1 VVVVCFVETARDA
14 AVAVVPAVE
23 SNHPCRCRRRPLTH
37 WVFLYPQRD
46 QPISALEPQGRSGEP
61 PGCQR
66 PSRRG
71 YAGRGSAS
79 PQPESPVSVLY
90 YYSLQCDCHRAGNSG
105 GNSSAAGRDTRI
117 PPFAYLELARR
128 RVDR

>member
-1 VVVVCFVETARDA
+1 MVVVCFVETAKDA

-23 SNHPCRCRRRPLTH
+23 SNHPCRCQRRPLTH
-37 WVFLYPQRD
+37 WVSLYPQRD
-46 QPISALEPQGRSGEP
+46 HQPVSALEPQGRSEVP
-61 PGCQR
+61 LGCQR

-71 YAGRGSAS
+71 YGGRGSAS
-79 PQPESPVSVLY
+79 SQPKSPVSAL
-90 YYSLQCDCHRAGNSG
+90 YYSLQCDYHRAGNSG
-105 GNSSAAGRDTRI
+105 GNFSAAEQDTRT